1 MIDGFYVTWGASEGA
16 VVAPGQPLPPHGKQ
30 LGRLDSA
37 DLKQVIQKGVALYSR
52 DNKELDLL
60 LFWEVCD
67 FVSRVD
73 RVLSRPGGSLLLAG
87 RSGAGRHT
95 ATCLVSHMH
104 GYTLF
109 TPKISRGYTL
119 KHFSS
124 DLKMVMQLAGL
135 EGQQVVLLLED
146 YQFVH
151 PAFLEMVNSLL
162 SSGEVPGLYTAEEL
176 EPLLSSLKDA
186 ASQDGF
192 TRPLYDY
199 FSYRIQQNLHIILI
213 MDCSN
218 SNFTINCESNP
229 AFYRKCSVQWM
240 EGWSESSM
248 KKIPELLLAKT
259 EQAKEENEKEKATNR
274 KSSAGS
280 EPGELGRLFL
290 MVHESCKEN
299 GATPSQ
305 YMAFLHVYTTLHSRK
320 QNQLTT
326 RQQHLLAG
334 VSKLNEAKALVDDL
348 KRRAA
353 EQSALLK
360 TKQQEADAAL
370 QEITSSMQNASD
382 QKTEMEKIKEKMAQE
397 VSNIGERKAKIDDE
411 LKEVQPLVD
420 EAKRAV
426 GNIKPEA
433 LSEIRSLRM
442 PPDVIR
448 DILEGVLRLMGVFD
462 TTWVSMKSF
471 LAKRGVREEIATFDA
486 RNITP
491 EIRQSVEELLNRNK
505 ASFDPK
511 NAKRAS
517 AAAAP
522 LAAWVKANVQYS
534 FVLERIEPLEREQA
548 GLLENLKKTEG
559 RKNKLEDQLNNV
571 GAKVNKLKEKFQRH
585 TAEAAKLEAEVTKA
599 QDTITA
605 AQQLI
610 SQLDREHTRW
620 NAQMSEIQSELDT
633 LPLRALLAAAF
644 ITYLSA
650 ASEDRRRHC
659 LDTWMAQSGL
669 QKFDLRSFLCSE
681 SEQLIWK
688 SQGLPSDD
696 LSMENA
702 LVILQ
707 SVACPFLIDPSS
719 RATDWLRTHLKE
731 QRLEVINQQDNNFMT
746 SVELAVRFGKTLI
759 IQEMDGVEPVL
770 YPLLRKDLIAQ
781 GPRYVVQIGD
791 KVIDYNEDFRLFL
804 ATRNPSPFILPDAA
818 SVVTEVNFTT
828 TRAGLRGQLLA
839 LTIHH
844 EKPELETEKTRLLQ
858 QEEDKKI
865 QLGQLEESLLEIYR
879 PLFHL

>member
-37 DLKQVIQKGVALYSR
+37 DLKQVIQKGVALYSH

-109 TPKISRGYTL
+109 TPKISRGYIL
-119 KHFSS
+119 KHFST

-259 EQAKEENEKEKATNR
+259 EQTKEENEKEKATNR
-274 KSSAGS
+274 KSSGS

-370 QEITSSMQNASD
+370 QEITSSMQNAGD

-571 GAKVNKLKEKFQRH
+571 GAKVNNLKEKFQRH

-659 LDTWMAQSGL
+659 MDTWMAQSGL

-719 RATDWLRTHLKE
+719 RATEWLRTHLKE
-731 QRLEVINQQDNNFMT
+731 QRLEVINQQDNHFMT

-759 IQEMDGVEPVL
+759 IQEMD
-770 YPLLRKDLIAQ
+770 
-781 GPRYVVQIGD
+781 
-791 KVIDYNEDFRLFL
+791 
-804 ATRNPSPFILPDAA
+804 
-818 SVVTEVNFTT
+818 
-828 TRAGLRGQLLA
+828 
-839 LTIHH
+839 
-844 EKPELETEKTRLLQ
+844 
-858 QEEDKKI
+858 
-865 QLGQLEESLLEIYR
+865 
-879 PLFHL
+879 